1 MSDYFDY
8 IAACI
13 GAVLG
18 YFFGEFDG
26 FIHALIAFVIL
37 DYISGMLAAYIK
49 RELSSRAGFNGIV
62 RKVTIFIVVGV
73 SQIIDRELLS
83 HIDLFKGTEMIRDM
97 VICFYLANEGL
108 SILENAIKI
117 GIPIPNVIKERLA
130 AFKNSSEGEKQKTA

>member
-1 MSDYFDY
+1 MSDYLDY
-8 IAACI
+8 IAAGI

-37 DYISGMLAAYIK
+37 DYISGMLSAYIK

-83 HIDLFKGTEMIRDM
+83 HIDLFKDTEMIRDM

-117 GIPIPNVIKERLA
+117 GIPIPSVIKERLA
-130 AFKNSSEGEKQKTA
+130 AFKNGSEGKPEAA